1 MRSLIALALVV
12 GCLVPARAGAEALS
26 ASTGGRTNWDS
37 VLLAAAEKQGFFKE
51 EGLDVDVVFTEGGA
65 ATLQPAVSGRVDV
78 AFAVGFLGVVSA
90 YAKGAPIRVISAE
103 ATGAKELFWYAKAD
117 SGIKSLKDAA
127 GKTIA
132 FSVPGTSSNLM
143 LLALLRQENVAAKPV
158 SAGSTLA
165 TMTQVM
171 TGQIDIGYATA
182 PFALAEVAAGKLV
195 ILARSGDVV
204 AMRDE
209 TLRVNVANLDSLMTK
224 RASIERFM
232 RAVVKAIDW
241 AYSDPRAIDNFA
253 DGLDMPHDITEKN
266 FTEWYPKSMFQ
277 IDEVKGIS
285 KVMDEAI
292 ATKNIAAPLTQDQI
306 TTLIDIVYR
315 APAK

>member
-12 GCLVPARAGAEALS
+12 GCLAPARAGAEALS

-78 AFAVGFLGVVSA
+78 AFAVGFLCVVSA

-195 ILARSGDVV
+195 ILARSGDVI

-209 TLRVNVANLDSLMTK
+209 TLRVNVANLDSLKTK
-224 RASIERFM
+224 RAAIERFM

-253 DGLDMPHDITEKN
+253 DGLNMPHDITEKN

-277 IDEVKGIS
+277 IGEVKGIS